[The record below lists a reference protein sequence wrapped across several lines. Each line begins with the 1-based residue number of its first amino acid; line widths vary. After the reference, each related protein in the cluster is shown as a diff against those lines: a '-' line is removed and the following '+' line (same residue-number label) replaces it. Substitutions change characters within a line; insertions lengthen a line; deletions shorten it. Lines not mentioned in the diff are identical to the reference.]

1 MSASAIRCN
10 PLVKRAS
17 VLATIGGIAAVGA
30 IALSSGSS
38 RADDS
43 AATPPQ
49 AAPPA
54 ADAPEQSAPD
64 EGVQRSY
71 HGWVEVVPNP
81 NPSY

>member
-1 MSASAIRCN
+1 MSTASIRTN
-10 PLVKRAS
+10 PLVKRAA
-17 VLATIGGIAAVGA
+17 VLAAIGGIAAVGA

-54 ADAPEQSAPD
+54 AAAEQSAPD
-64 EGVQRSY
+64 AAPLKDAS
-71 HGWVEVVPNP
+71 GWEEVVPNP